1 MGRYFISAFFA
12 KKGEKRAAIST
23 APAIGGIGIVRMSGK
38 DCFEVLEKIF
48 KPKNPETIENIDGY
62 RIKYGTIV
70 NPETNRIVDEVLVS
84 YFKCPKSYTAENMC
98 EINSHGGI
106 VVLREI
112 LELCLKNGAEL
123 AKPGEFTERAFLNG
137 RIDLTQAE
145 AIIDIINA
153 KSTREAQESANQLE
167 GYLSRKINEIREKIM
182 DIMVN
187 IEANI
192 DYPEYDVEEVS
203 NKDAENKLKEIENE
217 LIKLSKTF
225 ENGKILKEGVKIAI
239 IGSPNA
245 GKSSLLNSMLKEERA
260 IVTDIAGTTRDIIE
274 EQISIEGIPF
284 KVIDTAG
291 IRDAKDK
298 IEQIGIEKSKKAA
311 NEADVILAVFDSS
324 VPLNDEDR
332 EILNLLKHKKS
343 IIVLNKTDLKQ
354 IVNNECKEIQDV
366 NTEVINISLKNNEGL
381 ERIYESLVKMFN
393 LNQINL
399 DNELTITNIRH
410 QELINKAM
418 ESTRKALNDLN
429 NSMPIDIISI
439 NIKEILEHLGE
450 ITGDNVSE
458 DIIKSIFAK
467 FCLGK

>member
-1 MGRYFISAFFA
+1 MSTI
-12 KKGEKRAAIST
+12 AAIST

-48 KPKNPETIENIDGY
+48 KPKNPETIENIAGY

-70 NPETNRIVDEVLVS
+70 NPETNRVVDEVLVS

-192 DYPEYDVEEVS
+192 DYPEYDVVEVS

-354 IVNNECKEIQDV
+354 VVNNECKEIQDV

-381 ERIYESLVKMFN
+381 EKIYESLVKMFN

-410 QELINKAM
+410 QELINKAI
-418 ESTRKALNDLN
+418 ESTRMALNDLN

>member
-1 MGRYFISAFFA
+1 MSTI
-12 KKGEKRAAIST
+12 AAIST

-48 KPKNPETIENIDGY
+48 KPKNPETIENIAGY

-70 NPETNRIVDEVLVS
+70 NPETNRVVDEVLVS

-145 AIIDIINA
+145 AIIDIMNA

-192 DYPEYDVEEVS
+192 DYPEYDVVEVS

-381 ERIYESLVKMFN
+381 EKIYESLVKMFN

-410 QELINKAM
+410 QELINKAI
-418 ESTRKALNDLN
+418 ESTRMALNDLN

>member
-1 MGRYFISAFFA
+1 MSTI
-12 KKGEKRAAIST
+12 AAIST

-48 KPKNPETIENIDGY
+48 KPKNPETIENIAGY

-70 NPETNRIVDEVLVS
+70 NPETNRVVDEVLVS

-203 NKDAENKLKEIENE
+203 NKDAENNLKEIENE

-381 ERIYESLVKMFN
+381 EKIYESLVKMFN

-410 QELINKAM
+410 QELINKAI
-418 ESTRKALNDLN
+418 ESTRMALNDLN

>member
-1 MGRYFISAFFA
+1 MSTI
-12 KKGEKRAAIST
+12 AAIST

-48 KPKNPETIENIDGY
+48 KPKNPETIENIAGY

-70 NPETNRIVDEVLVS
+70 NPETNRVVDEVLVS

-192 DYPEYDVEEVS
+192 DYPEYDVVEVS

-381 ERIYESLVKMFN
+381 EKIYESLVKMFN

-410 QELINKAM
+410 QELINKAI
-418 ESTRKALNDLN
+418 ESTRVALNDLN

>member
-1 MGRYFISAFFA
+1 MSTI
-12 KKGEKRAAIST
+12 AAIST

-192 DYPEYDVEEVS
+192 DYPEYDVVEVS

>member
-1 MGRYFISAFFA
+1 MSTI
-12 KKGEKRAAIST
+12 AAIST

-48 KPKNPETIENIDGY
+48 KPKNPETIENIAGY
-62 RIKYGTIV
+62 IIKYGTIV
-70 NPETNRIVDEVLVS
+70 NPETNRVVDEVLVS

-182 DIMVN
+182 DIMVK

-381 ERIYESLVKMFN
+381 ERIYKSLVKMFN

-410 QELINKAM
+410 QELINKAI
-418 ESTRKALNDLN
+418 ESTRMALNDLN

-439 NIKEILEHLGE
+439 NIREILEHLGE

-458 DIIKSIFAK
+458 DIIKRIFAK

>member
-1 MGRYFISAFFA
+1 MSTI
-12 KKGEKRAAIST
+12 AAIST

-38 DCFEVLEKIF
+38 DCFEVLKKIF
-48 KPKNPETIENIDGY
+48 KPKNPETIENIAGY

-70 NPETNRIVDEVLVS
+70 NPETNRVVDEVLVS

-354 IVNNECKEIQDV
+354 VVNKECTEIHDV

-381 ERIYESLVKMFN
+381 EKIYESLVKMFN

-410 QELINKAM
+410 QELINKAI
-418 ESTRKALNDLN
+418 ESTRMALNDLN

-439 NIKEILEHLGE
+439 NIKEVLEHLGE

>member
-1 MGRYFISAFFA
+1 MSTI
-12 KKGEKRAAIST
+12 AAIST

-48 KPKNPETIENIDGY
+48 KPKNPETIENIAGY
-62 RIKYGTIV
+62 IIKYGTIV
-70 NPETNRIVDEVLVS
+70 NPETNRVVDEVLVS

-106 VVLREI
+106 VILREI

-182 DIMVN
+182 DIMVK

-354 IVNNECKEIQDV
+354 VVNNECKEIQDV

-381 ERIYESLVKMFN
+381 EKIYESLVKMFN

-410 QELINKAM
+410 QELINKAI
-418 ESTRKALNDLN
+418 ESTRMALNDLN

>member
-1 MGRYFISAFFA
+1 MSTI
-12 KKGEKRAAIST
+12 AAIST

-48 KPKNPETIENIDGY
+48 KPKNPETIENIAGY

-70 NPETNRIVDEVLVS
+70 NPETNRVVDEVLVS

-182 DIMVN
+182 NIMVN

-192 DYPEYDVEEVS
+192 DYPEYDVVEVS

-260 IVTDIAGTTRDIIE
+260 IVTDIAGPTRDIIE

-381 ERIYESLVKMFN
+381 EKIYESLVKMFN

-410 QELINKAM
+410 QELINKAI
-418 ESTRKALNDLN
+418 ESTRMALNDLN

>member
-1 MGRYFISAFFA
+1 MSTI
-12 KKGEKRAAIST
+12 AAIST

-467 FCLGK
+467 FSLGK

>member
-1 MGRYFISAFFA
+1 MSTI
-12 KKGEKRAAIST
+12 AAIST

-48 KPKNPETIENIDGY
+48 KPKNPETIENIAGY

-70 NPETNRIVDEVLVS
+70 NPETNRVVDEVLVS

-137 RIDLTQAE
+137 RIDLAQAE

-203 NKDAENKLKEIENE
+203 NNDAENKLKEIENE

-274 EQISIEGIPF
+274 EQIFIEGIPF

-332 EILNLLKHKKS
+332 EILKLLKHKKS

-354 IVNNECKEIQDV
+354 IVNKECKEIQDV

-410 QELINKAM
+410 QELINKAI
-418 ESTRKALNDLN
+418 ENTRMALNDLN

>member
-1 MGRYFISAFFA
+1 MSTI
-12 KKGEKRAAIST
+12 AAIST

-48 KPKNPETIENIDGY
+48 KPKNPETIENIAGY

-70 NPETNRIVDEVLVS
+70 NPETNRVVDEVLVS

-182 DIMVN
+182 DIMVK

-298 IEQIGIEKSKKAA
+298 IEQIGFEKSKKAA

-354 IVNNECKEIQDV
+354 VVNNECKEIQDV

-410 QELINKAM
+410 QELINKAI
-418 ESTRKALNDLN
+418 ESTRMALNDLN

>member
-1 MGRYFISAFFA
+1 M
-12 KKGEKRAAIST
+12 
-23 APAIGGIGIVRMSGK
+23 
-38 DCFEVLEKIF
+38 
-48 KPKNPETIENIDGY
+48 
-62 RIKYGTIV
+62 
-70 NPETNRIVDEVLVS
+70 
-84 YFKCPKSYTAENMC
+84 
-98 EINSHGGI
+98 
-106 VVLREI
+106 REI
-112 LELCLKNGAEL
+112 
-123 AKPGEFTERAFLNG
+123 AFRLLDTYRN
-137 RIDLTQAE
+137 T
-145 AIIDIINA
+145 
-153 KSTREAQESANQLE
+153 
-167 GYLSRKINEIREKIM
+167 
-182 DIMVN
+182 
-187 IEANI
+187 
-192 DYPEYDVEEVS
+192 

-366 NTEVINISLKNNEGL
+366 KTEVINISLKNNEGL
-381 ERIYESLVKMFN
+381 EKIYESLVKMFN

-410 QELINKAM
+410 QELINKAI
-418 ESTRKALNDLN
+418 ESTRMALNDLN

>member
-1 MGRYFISAFFA
+1 
-12 KKGEKRAAIST
+12 
-23 APAIGGIGIVRMSGK
+23 
-38 DCFEVLEKIF
+38 
-48 KPKNPETIENIDGY
+48 
-62 RIKYGTIV
+62 
-70 NPETNRIVDEVLVS
+70 
-84 YFKCPKSYTAENMC
+84 MC

>member
-1 MGRYFISAFFA
+1 MSTI
-12 KKGEKRAAIST
+12 AAIST

-48 KPKNPETIENIDGY
+48 KPKNPETIENIAGY

-70 NPETNRIVDEVLVS
+70 NPETNRVVDEVLVS

-192 DYPEYDVEEVS
+192 DYPEYDVVEVS

-381 ERIYESLVKMFN
+381 EKIYESLVKMFN

-399 DNELTITNIRH
+399 DNEITITNIRH
-410 QELINKAM
+410 QELINKAI
-418 ESTRKALNDLN
+418 ESTRMALNDLN

>member
-1 MGRYFISAFFA
+1 MSTI
-12 KKGEKRAAIST
+12 AAIST

-48 KPKNPETIENIDGY
+48 KPKNPETIENIAGY

-70 NPETNRIVDEVLVS
+70 NPETNRVVDEVLVS

-182 DIMVN
+182 NIMVN

-192 DYPEYDVEEVS
+192 DYPEYDVVEVS

-284 KVIDTAG
+284 KVIDAAG

-381 ERIYESLVKMFN
+381 EKIYESLVKMFN

-410 QELINKAM
+410 QELINKAI
-418 ESTRKALNDLN
+418 ESTRMALNDLN

>member
-1 MGRYFISAFFA
+1 MSTI
-12 KKGEKRAAIST
+12 AAIST

-38 DCFEVLEKIF
+38 NCFEVLEKIF
-48 KPKNPETIENIDGY
+48 KPKNPETIENITGY

-70 NPETNRIVDEVLVS
+70 NPETNRVVDEVLVS

-366 NTEVINISLKNNEGL
+366 KTEVINISLKNNEGL
-381 ERIYESLVKMFN
+381 EKIYESLVKMFN

-410 QELINKAM
+410 QELINKAI
-418 ESTRKALNDLN
+418 ESTRMALNDLN

>member
-1 MGRYFISAFFA
+1 MSTI
-12 KKGEKRAAIST
+12 AAIST

-48 KPKNPETIENIDGY
+48 KPKNPETIENIAGY

-70 NPETNRIVDEVLVS
+70 NPETNRVVDEVLVS

-192 DYPEYDVEEVS
+192 DYPEYDVVEVS

>member
-1 MGRYFISAFFA
+1 MSTI
-12 KKGEKRAAIST
+12 AAIST

-48 KPKNPETIENIDGY
+48 KPKNPETIENIAGY
-62 RIKYGTIV
+62 IIKYGTIV
-70 NPETNRIVDEVLVS
+70 NPETNRVVDEVLVS

-182 DIMVN
+182 DIMVK

-298 IEQIGIEKSKKAA
+298 IEQIGIEKSTKSIE
-311 NEADVILAVFDSS
+311 EADLVIMVCDASREM
-324 VPLNDEDR
+324 NDEEKEILSKIKDKNYLIVYNKADLINHKDDDKLYISALNKDITPLKNK
-332 EILNLLKHKKS
+332 ILNLFNLTSKDITPS
-343 IIVLNKTDLKQ
+343 LCSSRQIGLLNKARDNLIKANEDALNNLSIDLISVSIKEAYDALKEIVGLSVNTDLS
-354 IVNNECKEIQDV
+354 EEIF
-366 NTEVINISLKNNEGL
+366 S
-381 ERIYESLVKMFN
+381 R
-393 LNQINL
+393 
-399 DNELTITNIRH
+399 
-410 QELINKAM
+410 
-418 ESTRKALNDLN
+418 
-429 NSMPIDIISI
+429 
-439 NIKEILEHLGE
+439 
-450 ITGDNVSE
+450 
-458 DIIKSIFAK
+458 
-467 FCLGK
+467 FCVGK

>member
-1 MGRYFISAFFA
+1 MSTI
-12 KKGEKRAAIST
+12 AAIST

-274 EQISIEGIPF
+274 EKISIEGIPF

-381 ERIYESLVKMFN
+381 EKIYESLVKMFN

-410 QELINKAM
+410 QELINKAI
-418 ESTRKALNDLN
+418 ESTRMALNDLN

>member
-1 MGRYFISAFFA
+1 MSTI
-12 KKGEKRAAIST
+12 AAIST

-48 KPKNPETIENIDGY
+48 KPKNPETIENIAGY

-70 NPETNRIVDEVLVS
+70 NPETNRVVDEVLVS

-112 LELCLKNGAEL
+112 LEICLKNGAEL

-410 QELINKAM
+410 QELINKAI
-418 ESTRKALNDLN
+418 ESTRMALNDLN

>member
-1 MGRYFISAFFA
+1 MSTI
-12 KKGEKRAAIST
+12 AAIST

-48 KPKNPETIENIDGY
+48 KPKNPETIENIAGY
-62 RIKYGTIV
+62 IIKYGTIV
-70 NPETNRIVDEVLVS
+70 NPETNRVVDEVLVS

-112 LELCLKNGAEL
+112 LELCLKNGTEL

-182 DIMVN
+182 DIMVK

-354 IVNNECKEIQDV
+354 VVNNECKEIQDV

-381 ERIYESLVKMFN
+381 EKIYESLVKMFN

-410 QELINKAM
+410 QELINKAI
-418 ESTRKALNDLN
+418 ESTRMALNDLN